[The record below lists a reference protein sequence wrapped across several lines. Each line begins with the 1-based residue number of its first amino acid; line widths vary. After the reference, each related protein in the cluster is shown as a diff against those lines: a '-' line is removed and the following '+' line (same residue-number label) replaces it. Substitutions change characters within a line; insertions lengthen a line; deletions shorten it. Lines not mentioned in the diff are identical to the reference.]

1 MRVAAALA
9 MMCDMT
15 DPRHP
20 ILFLSGAG
28 LAPWIWD
35 EVRDQLTADS
45 GVAQRPPGHS
55 DASLLAYAE
64 AALEA
69 APPGDFAVV
78 AHSSGGVVGAEV
90 ARLAPSRVTAFLAI
104 SAVIPAAGGSFVSA
118 MPAPNRWVLA
128 TATRLAGTRPPAKA
142 IRRGLGD
149 GLGDEVTERIVTEF
163 EPESVGLYLD
173 RTGDHVWAG
182 RRGFLLTTQ
191 DKELSPGLQR
201 RFARQL
207 GADWVEEVATGHLPM
222 LQDPKATAD
231 AIDRF
236 LAE

>member
-1 MRVAAALA
+1 MIWA
-9 MMCDMT
+9 MT
-15 DPRHP
+15 DSHHP
-20 ILFLSGAG
+20 ILFLGGAG
-28 LAPWIWD
+28 LSPWIWD

-45 GVAQRPPGHS
+45 RVAPRPSGHS

-64 AALEA
+64 AAVEA
-69 APPGDFAVV
+69 APPGRFAIV
-78 AHSSGGVVGAEV
+78 AHSSGGVIGAEI

-104 SAVIPAAGGSFVSA
+104 SAVIPPAGGSFVSA
-118 MPAPNRWVLA
+118 MPIPNRWVLA
-128 TATRLAGTRPPAKA
+128 AATRLVGTRPPAKA

-149 GLGDEVTERIVTEF
+149 GLPDEVTQRIVTEF
-163 EPESVGLYLD
+163 TPESAGLYLD
-173 RTGDHVWAG
+173 RTGHHVWAG

-191 DKELSPGLQR
+191 DKELPPGLQR

-207 GADWVEEVATGHLPM
+207 GADWFEEIATGHLPM